1 MAAAQENR
9 DRSAQNAECLQR
21 ICELRIRTQ
30 QGWRHHQ
37 RIPGREQSPD
47 RRDAVRF
54 GARIPQDG
62 GNSLTVID
70 KLKELGYTTIPEE
83 FYSYVSLWKSWYVG
97 KVENFHQYRRYNG
110 HKWTKCNRASLGMA
124 KKVCEDWANLLMN
137 EKVQITLEGQKEQEF
152 IDRVLT
158 ANNFTVKANEMQEMK
173 SALGTVAYI
182 PRVVGQAI
190 NESGEIVP
198 GDVSGIELD
207 YVTIEHI
214 FPLAWQNGF
223 ITECAF
229 DSVVTRAGKN
239 YLYLQIHRKDENG
252 LYVIE
257 NSIYRYEN
265 KTLSDVALA
274 DVPGFERI
282 PPVVHT
288 GSDKRQF
295 VIDRP
300 NTANNLDYLLPVGI
314 PVYANAIDVLR
325 GVDCAYDCYV
335 NEFENGPMMMMVK
348 MPATRWEDGEPSLDD
363 NDRRFYLLPEDTQ
376 QGNVVETISPTLR
389 TEQLNVGLQDQ
400 LNVLSSKCGFGETYY
415 RFDGGSVAT
424 ATQVISE
431 NSTMFRTIKKHEIVL
446 EQALVELCRILLRL
460 GNTAMN
466 AGLNESVEISID
478 FDDSIIEDKAT
489 DFSRDMQLLSAGI
502 MNDWEF
508 RMRWMN
514 EDEETAKASLP
525 SAQDM
530 TTEDQNEVE

>member
-1 MAAAQENR
+1 MS
-9 DRSAQNAECLQR
+9 SA
-21 ICELRIRTQ
+21 
-30 QGWRHHQ
+30 
-37 RIPGREQSPD
+37 
-47 RRDAVRF
+47 
-54 GARIPQDG
+54 
-62 GNSLTVID
+62 VIQ
-70 KLKELGYTTIPEE
+70 KLKELGYTTIPED
-83 FYSYVSLWKSWYVG
+83 FYSQVELWKSWYVG
-97 KVENFHQYRRYNG
+97 KVKDFHQYRRYNG

-137 EKVQITLEGQKEQEF
+137 EKVQITLEGKKEQEF

-182 PRVVGQAI
+182 PRVVGQAV
-190 NESGEIVP
+190 NESGEVVP

-223 ITECAF
+223 ISECAF

-239 YLYLQIHRKDENG
+239 YLYLQIHRKDESG

-265 KTLSDVALA
+265 ETLSDALLT

-300 NTANNLDYLLPVGI
+300 NIANNLDYLLPVGI

-335 NEFENGPMMMMVK
+335 NEFENGSMMMMVK
-348 MPATRWEDGEPSLDD
+348 IPATRWEDGEPTLDD
-363 NDRRFYLLPEDTQ
+363 HDRRFYLLPEDTQ

-400 LNVLSSKCGFGETYY
+400 VNILASKCGFGTNYY
-415 RFDGGSVAT
+415 QFNQAVMAT
-424 ATQVISE
+424 ATQVVSTQSE
-431 NSTMFRTIKKHEIVL
+431 LARTRGKHQIIL
-446 EQALVELCRILLRL
+446 EQVLIELCRILLRL
-460 GNTAMN
+460 GNTAMK
-466 AGLNESVEISID
+466 AGLNEDVEISID
-478 FDDSIIEDKAT
+478 FDDSIFVDKDAEFNK
-489 DFSRDMQLLSAGI
+489 DERMLSDGI
-502 MNDWEF
+502 MNDWEA
-508 RMRWMN
+508 RMRWFN
-514 EDEETAKASLP
+514 EDAATAKAALP
-525 SAQDM
+525 KMQDM
-530 TTEDQNEVE
+530 TTERQNEVE

>member
-1 MAAAQENR
+1 M
-9 DRSAQNAECLQR
+9 
-21 ICELRIRTQ
+21 
-30 QGWRHHQ
+30 
-37 RIPGREQSPD
+37 
-47 RRDAVRF
+47 
-54 GARIPQDG
+54 
-62 GNSLTVID
+62 TVID

-83 FYSYVSLWKSWYVG
+83 FYTYVSLWKSWYVG
-97 KVENFHQYRRYNG
+97 KVKGFHRYREYNG
-110 HKWTKCNRASLGMA
+110 HEWVNRSRASLGMA

-137 EKVQITLEGQKEQEF
+137 EKVQITLEGKKEQEF

-182 PRVVGQAI
+182 PRVVGQVV

-198 GDVSGIELD
+198 GDVSGIALD

-223 ITECAF
+223 ISECAF
-229 DSVVTRAGKN
+229 DSVVTRGGKN
-239 YLYLQIHRKDENG
+239 YLYLQVHRKDENG

-265 KTLSDVALA
+265 ETFADALLT

-288 GSDKRQF
+288 GNDKRQF

-300 NTANNLDYLLPVGI
+300 NIANNLDYLLPVGI
-314 PVYANAIDVLR
+314 SVYANAIDALES
-325 GVDCAYDCYV
+325 VDKVFSCYG
-335 NEFENGPMMMMVK
+335 NEFDNGALLLAVK
-348 MPATRWEDGEPSLDD
+348 MPATRYEDGQPTLDD
-363 NDRRFYLLPEDTQ
+363 RDRRFYLLPEDTQ
-376 QGNVVETISPTLR
+376 QGNVVEPISPQLR
-389 TEQLNVGLQDQ
+389 TQQLNIGLQDH
-400 LNVLSSKCGFGETYY
+400 LNILSSKCGFGETYY

-460 GNTAMN
+460 GNTVMN
-466 AGLNESVEISID
+466 AGLNEDVEISID
-478 FDDSIIEDKAT
+478 FDDSIIEDKQT
-489 DFSRDMQLLSAGI
+489 DFLRDMQLLSAGI

-508 RMRWMN
+508 RMKWMN
-514 EDEETAKASLP
+514 EDEATAKAALP
-525 SAQDM
+525 KMQDM
-530 TTEDQNEVE
+530 TTEGQQEVE

>member
-1 MAAAQENR
+1 M
-9 DRSAQNAECLQR
+9 
-21 ICELRIRTQ
+21 
-30 QGWRHHQ
+30 
-37 RIPGREQSPD
+37 
-47 RRDAVRF
+47 
-54 GARIPQDG
+54 
-62 GNSLTVID
+62 
-70 KLKELGYTTIPEE
+70 
-83 FYSYVSLWKSWYVG
+83 
-97 KVENFHQYRRYNG
+97 
-110 HKWTKCNRASLGMA
+110 
-124 KKVCEDWANLLMN
+124 
-137 EKVQITLEGQKEQEF
+137 
-152 IDRVLT
+152 
-158 ANNFTVKANEMQEMK
+158 
-173 SALGTVAYI
+173 
-182 PRVVGQAI
+182 
-190 NESGEIVP
+190 
-198 GDVSGIELD
+198 
-207 YVTIEHI
+207 
-214 FPLAWQNGF
+214 
-223 ITECAF
+223 
-229 DSVVTRAGKN
+229 
-239 YLYLQIHRKDENG
+239 QIHRKDENG

-265 KTLSDVALA
+265 KTLADALLT

-300 NTANNLDYLLPVGI
+300 NIANNLDYLLPVGI

-348 MPATRWEDGEPSLDD
+348 IPATRWEDGEPTLDD
-363 NDRRFYLLPEDTQ
+363 HDRRFYLLPEDTQ

-415 RFDGGSVAT
+415 RFDGGNVAT

-466 AGLNESVEISID
+466 AGLNENVEISID
-478 FDDSIIEDKAT
+478 FDDSIIEDKQT
-489 DFSRDMQLLSAGI
+489 DFTRDMQLLQAGI

-514 EDEETAKASLP
+514 EDEATAKAALP
-525 SAQDM
+525 KMQDM
-530 TTEDQNEVE
+530 TTEGQQEVE

>member
-1 MAAAQENR
+1 M
-9 DRSAQNAECLQR
+9 
-21 ICELRIRTQ
+21 
-30 QGWRHHQ
+30 
-37 RIPGREQSPD
+37 
-47 RRDAVRF
+47 
-54 GARIPQDG
+54 
-62 GNSLTVID
+62 TVID
-70 KLKELGYTTIPEE
+70 KLKELGYTTIPED
-83 FYSYVSLWKSWYVG
+83 FYTYVSLWKSWYVG
-97 KVENFHQYRRYNG
+97 KVKGFHQYRRYNG

-137 EKVQITLEGQKEQEF
+137 EKVQITLKGRREQEF
-152 IDRVLT
+152 VDRVLT
-158 ANNFTVKANEMQEMK
+158 ENNFTVKSNEMQEMK

-182 PRVVGQAI
+182 PRVVGQAV
-190 NESGEIVP
+190 NESGEIVR
-198 GDVSGIELD
+198 GEASSIELD

-214 FPLAWQNGF
+214 FPLAWQNGI

-229 DSVVTRAGKN
+229 DSMVTRTGKN

-265 KTLSDVALA
+265 ETLSDALLTE
-274 DVPGFERI
+274 VPGFERI

-300 NTANNLDYLLPVGI
+300 NIANNLDYLLPVGI
-314 PVYANAIDVLR
+314 SVYANAIDVLC

-335 NEFENGPMMMMVK
+335 NEFENGPMMMMIK
-348 MPATRWEDGEPSLDD
+348 MPATRWEDDEPTLDD

-389 TEQLNVGLQDQ
+389 TEQLNVGLQDH
-400 LNVLSSKCGFGETYY
+400 LNMLSSKCGFGETYY
-415 RFDGGSVAT
+415 RFNGGSVAT

-446 EQALVELCRILLRL
+446 EQVLVELCRILLRL

-466 AGLNESVEISID
+466 AGLNEDVEISID

-489 DFSRDMQLLSAGI
+489 DFSRDMQLLNAGI

-508 RMRWMN
+508 RMKWMN
-514 EDEETAKASLP
+514 EDEETAKAALP
-525 SAQDM
+525 KMQDM
-530 TTEDQNEVE
+530 TTDGQDEVE